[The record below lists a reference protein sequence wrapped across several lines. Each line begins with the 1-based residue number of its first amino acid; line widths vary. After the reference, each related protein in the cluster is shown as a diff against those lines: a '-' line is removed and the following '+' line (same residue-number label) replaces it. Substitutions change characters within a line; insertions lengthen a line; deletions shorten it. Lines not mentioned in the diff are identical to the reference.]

1 MNARTSSASR
11 NFTVNVIFSKGTPS
25 DFAELA
31 SVTPKTESIVLSLPA
46 SKIYSLLER
55 TISCTLNEAGALCCI
70 MSDLTY
76 FINPNGS
83 ANFVNAEERPT
94 LSVSKV
100 SSRGKFTLKF
110 SQAMKIEAL

>member
-1 MNARTSSASR
+1 MNTRTSSASS

-46 SKIYSLLER
+46 SKIDSLLER
-55 TISCTLNEAGALCCI
+55 TISCTPNEAGALCCVT
-70 MSDLTY
+70 SDLTY
-76 FINPNGS
+76 YINPNGS